1 MQSLERPTCQTP
13 DCNNPSAPINY
24 NTPSGIPL
32 WRKWCAKCHDKRTAE
47 KHGLSSITEV
57 IAKNAGFD
65 SYREYLEAKAIA
77 EGYNSL
83 AEKRNAENEATA
95 KNAGFDSYTEYV
107 NSKHPYRRKRKNYC
121 ENIDKRLGYPCTTT
135 IISTAMLDVDHID
148 GNPENN
154 DEANLQTLCK
164 CCHVYKTLKNKDYL
178 TEGRTAL
185 KNKSKNTPEDN
196 NIDKV
201 A

>member
-47 KHGLSSITEV
+47 KHGVSSITEV
-57 IAKNAGFD
+57 VAKNAGFN
-65 SYREYLEAKAIA
+65 SYTEYLEDK
-77 EGYNSL
+77 
-83 AEKRNAENEATA
+83 A

-107 NSKHPYRRKRKNYC
+107 NSKHPYRSKRKNYC
-121 ENIDKRLGYPCTTT
+121 ENIDNRLGYPCTTT